1 LTSERYEVATGAK
14 EKLTLVESDVLYYE
28 LKDKAWF
35 CIRPSGTEP
44 KIKIYYGVTEKS
56 MDAAKEKLKHL
67 QDNVLSVI
75 EPLLKD

>member
-1 LTSERYEVATGAK
+1 
-14 EKLTLVESDVLYYE
+14 
-28 LKDKAWF
+28 
-35 CIRPSGTEP
+35 
-44 KIKIYYGVTEKS
+44 